1 MWKRLTVDN
10 NLLNRTISIAPMMDC
25 TDRHYRYFARLITR
39 HTLLYTEMVTQD
51 AILHGH
57 REQLLDFDPVEK
69 PIALQ
74 IGGSDPLKLAECARI
89 GEQWG
94 YDEINLNVGCPSDRV
109 QAGRFGACLMKE
121 PQLVK
126 ECLSS
131 MKEAVK
137 IPVTIKTRIG
147 VDEQDSYDALK
158 EFIHTLIESG
168 INILVIHARK
178 AWLKGLSPRQNR
190 EIPPLRYDIV
200 YKLKKDFPDLTIVI
214 NGGIETLEA
223 VGEHL
228 QHVDAVMLGRA
239 AYHNPYLLSRVD
251 QDFYSDKSTIPTRV
265 QIVEAML
272 PYIDKHLEHGGRLHQ
287 ITRHMVGLFHGVDG
301 ARVWRQKLSTE
312 CTKSNSDSSILKKII
327 TKCHI

>member
-1 MWKRLTVDN
+1 
-10 NLLNRTISIAPMMDC
+10 MMEC

-51 AILHGH
+51 AIIHGH
-57 REQLLDFDPVEK
+57 RENLLDFDPVEK
-69 PIALQ
+69 PLALQ
-74 IGGSDPLKLAECARI
+74 IGGSDPRKLAECARI

-126 ECLSS
+126 ECLSA
-131 MKEAVK
+131 MKGAVK

-147 VDEQDSYDALK
+147 VDEQDSYEALK
-158 EFIHTLIESG
+158 EFIYTLIESG
-168 INILVIHARK
+168 VNIFVIHARK

-190 EIPPLRYDIV
+190 EIPPLRYDVV
-200 YKLKKDFPDLTIVI
+200 YQLKKDFPKLTIVI

-223 VGEHL
+223 ADEHL

-239 AYHNPYLLSRVD
+239 AYHNPYLLSPVD
-251 QDFYSDKSTIPTRV
+251 QHYYFDESKIRTRE

-272 PYIDKHLEHGGRLHQ
+272 PYIDKHLENGGRLHQ

-312 CTKSNSDSSILKKII
+312 CTKSNADSSVLKKII
-327 TKCHI
+327 ER

>member
-1 MWKRLTVDN
+1 MVDN

-25 TDRHYRYFARLITR
+25 TDRHYRYFARLITH

-51 AILHGH
+51 AIIHGH
-57 REQLLDFDPVEK
+57 REKLLDFDPIEK

-121 PQLVK
+121 PELVK
-126 ECLSS
+126 ECLSA

-147 VDEQDSYDALK
+147 VDEQDSYEALK
-158 EFIHTLIESG
+158 EFVHTLIESG
-168 INILVIHARK
+168 INIFVIHARK

-190 EIPPLRYDIV
+190 EVPPLRYDVV

-223 VGEHL
+223 VDEHL

-251 QDFYSDKSTIPTRV
+251 QDFYSDKSTIPTRL

-272 PYIDKHLEHGGRLHQ
+272 PYIDKHLENGGRLHQ

-301 ARVWRQKLSTE
+301 ARVWRQKLSKE
-312 CTKSNSDSSILKKII
+312 CTKFDSDSSILKKII
-327 TKCHI
+327 ARGQI